1 MREHIDHVYV
11 RLIKYTGLFY
21 TIRDLMSW
29 MMLKMFYFAFIG
41 SHLVH
46 LLYGVEI
53 YGNSCGTYF
62 TKLTTLNNK
71 ILRILQ
77 NQSYET
83 RNILIYIEHIVLTV
97 LTLREFRVLLL
108 MRKFVHHKD
117 KLSNV
122 LITILY
128 QMTLFICMILGIE
141 LTYIDTELTHLM
153 AIAV

>member
-1 MREHIDHVYV
+1 MR
-11 RLIKYTGLFY
+11 RAL
-21 TIRDLMSW
+21 
-29 MMLKMFYFAFIG
+29 
-41 SHLVH
+41 
-46 LLYGVEI
+46 
-53 YGNSCGTYF
+53 
-62 TKLTTLNNK
+62 
-71 ILRILQ
+71 
-77 NQSYET
+77 
-83 RNILIYIEHIVLTV
+83 LIYIEHIVLTV

-108 MRKFVHHKD
+108 MHKFVHHKD

>member
-77 NQSYET
+77 NQPYET
-83 RNILIYIEHIVLTV
+83 RTTDLYRTYCADCSNIT
-97 LTLREFRVLLL
+97 
-108 MRKFVHHKD
+108 
-117 KLSNV
+117 
-122 LITILY
+122 
-128 QMTLFICMILGIE
+128 
-141 LTYIDTELTHLM
+141 
-153 AIAV
+153 